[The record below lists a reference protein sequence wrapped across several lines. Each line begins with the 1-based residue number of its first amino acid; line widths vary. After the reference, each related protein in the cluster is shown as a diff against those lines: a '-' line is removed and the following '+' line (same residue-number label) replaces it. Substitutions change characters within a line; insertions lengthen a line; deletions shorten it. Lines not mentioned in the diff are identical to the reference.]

1 MGEIE
6 IRPNNFYK
14 QKFFTRDGFLSAAYT
29 DRTLKDGLVS
39 GSIQNHAA
47 AERYIFSVLTP
58 QIPKFGAYG
67 TPNQQYLFLNI
78 QDVAMEEYTEPI
90 YKVYKK
96 RKALTLVT
104 GSYTDLDSSVT
115 VFSSQVNYQGTIM
128 SETFDGIN
136 KGFGQDLET
145 QPQLLISAESED
157 NGKYILMEDVRKLAK
172 RKGLTTRR
180 IGVGGNPN
188 QLTRSANYDSHI
200 ETEYVTGPEGGITES
215 RSVSYTPKKG
225 RAILLTPDQIAGGQD
240 KLFLQKK
247 RNSWG
252 TSEAWSAEAYMQLF
266 KENRFGGNVNKSY
279 EYLFGSESD
288 RSVIGELDV

>member
-115 VFSSQVNYQGTIM
+115 VFFVPS
-128 SETFDGIN
+128 
-136 KGFGQDLET
+136 
-145 QPQLLISAESED
+145 
-157 NGKYILMEDVRKLAK
+157 KLS
-172 RKGLTTRR
+172 R
-180 IGVGGNPN
+180 
-188 QLTRSANYDSHI
+188 YY
-200 ETEYVTGPEGGITES
+200 YV
-215 RSVSYTPKKG
+215 
-225 RAILLTPDQIAGGQD
+225 
-240 KLFLQKK
+240 
-247 RNSWG
+247 
-252 TSEAWSAEAYMQLF
+252 
-266 KENRFGGNVNKSY
+266 
-279 EYLFGSESD
+279 
-288 RSVIGELDV
+288 